1 MESSRFRSPGE
12 LMVEGEVVVEVVENV
27 TVALV
32 VVVVVVAGPV
42 TVVVDELETLT
53 EVVWDI
59 VELLMVTVEVVA
71 ALVLEV
77 VETRGIEDDIAVG
90 EELDTVELDSGSVVV
105 EVSLAAL

>member
-1 MESSRFRSPGE
+1 
-12 LMVEGEVVVEVVENV
+12 VVVEVVENV

>member
-1 MESSRFRSPGE
+1 
-12 LMVEGEVVVEVVENV
+12 MVEGEVVVEVVENV